1 MARVF
6 DAVICK
12 ICRKDVRKKMRDK
25 LLEALHPYNKT
36 EVENISLF
44 QNFFRNKK
52 QAQQNSLHLLFFK
65 GSPKKNP

>member
-6 DAVICK
+6 DAVIGK

-52 QAQQNSLHLLFFK
+52 QAQQNPLHLLFFK